1 MRKLIYI
8 LPVIALILCVAL
20 ALLVTGVWTLPEP
33 TEPSTQESTEP
44 SRESS
49 QPIVWDPVNMV
60 SISLPMLQEAVT
72 AEDGT
77 VIFTHIFQDVVVD
90 CGSAQINER
99 ITLDLLQRMDANTA
113 SYEDICDLAQQ
124 SYVAGEPWDAYYCKI
139 LYTPTRTDKTVL
151 SLLGAETVFSGDIR
165 AEVTN
170 TCVNYNLLTGNVMTL
185 GEVLTE
191 ESDAADRLCQA
202 LIDALAAKADELYSD
217 YADTITRRFQ
227 SDLQQEATWY
237 FSSEGLCFYFAP
249 YDIAPYS
256 AGAVFATVPYS
267 DLVGI
272 LRNDLFPGET
282 SDVAGEA
289 AVQWFG
295 TANLDDFGH
304 FSEVFLDPEADA
316 FILSC
321 DTILYDVHLQLNT
334 TEGQLPQAPDTV
346 FASNCIS
353 AGDAVVIHWDFSADQ
368 QLLLTCRSG
377 GEEVSYTISTE
388 GENLTLTKSVG

>member
-1 MRKLIYI
+1 MRKLVYI

-33 TEPSTQESTEP
+33 TEPSIQESTEP
-44 SRESS
+44 SQESS
-49 QPIVWDPVNMV
+49 QPIVWDPVNMI
-60 SISLPMLQEAVT
+60 SISLPILQEAVT

-90 CGSAQINER
+90 CGSAQINEC

-124 SYVAGEPWDAYYCKI
+124 SYVVGEPWETYYCKI
-139 LYTPTRTDKTVL
+139 LLTPTRTDKAVL
-151 SLLGAETVFSGDIR
+151 SLLGAETIFTGDVR
-165 AEVTN
+165 AEVSN

-191 ESDAADRLCQA
+191 ESDAANLLCQA
-202 LIDALAAKADELYSD
+202 LIDALATRAEELYSD

-256 AGAVFATVPYS
+256 TGAVFATVPYS
-267 DLVGI
+267 KLVGI
-272 LRNDLFPGET
+272 MRNDLFPSET
-282 SDVAGEA
+282 SDVIGEA

-295 TANLDDFGH
+295 TANLDDFGR
-304 FSEVFLDPEADA
+304 FSEVILDPEADA

-321 DTILYDVHLQLNT
+321 DTILYDVRLQFIGT
-334 TEGQLPQAPDTV
+334 ASQPSPTPDTV
-346 FASNCIS
+346 FAANSIS
-353 AGDAVVIHWDFSADQ
+353 EGDAVVIHCDFAADQ

-377 GEEVSYTISTE
+377 GEEVSYTISIVDN
-388 GENLTLTKSVG
+388 NLALTKSVG

>member
-1 MRKLIYI
+1 MRKLLYI
-8 LPVIALILCVAL
+8 LPVLALALCVAL

-33 TEPSTQESTEP
+33 TEPSTQESTG
-44 SRESS
+44 SSQESS

-60 SISLPMLQEAVT
+60 SISLPLITESDL

-77 VIFTHIFQDVVVD
+77 VIYSHIFQDMVLD

-99 ITLDLLQRMDANTA
+99 IVLDLLQRMDANTA
-113 SYEDICDLAQQ
+113 SYEDIRDLAQQ
-124 SYVAGEPWDAYYCKI
+124 SYVDGESWEEYYCKI
-139 LYTPTRTDKTVL
+139 LYAPTRIDKTVV
-151 SLLGAETVFSGDIR
+151 SLLGTETVFTGDVR

-170 TCVNYNLLTGNVMTL
+170 TCVNYDLLTGNVMTL
-185 GEVLTE
+185 GQILTE

-202 LIDALAAKADELYSD
+202 LVEVLGERAEELYSD

-237 FSSEGLCFYFAP
+237 FSAEGLCFYFAP

-256 AGAVFATVPYS
+256 TGAVFATVPYS
-267 DLVGI
+267 RLLGI

-295 TANLDDFGH
+295 SANLDDFGH
-304 FSEVFLDPEADA
+304 FSEVLLDPEADA
-316 FILSC
+316 IILSC
-321 DTILYDVHLQLNT
+321 DTIVYDVRLQLNGA
-334 TEGQLPQAPDTV
+334 ESLPGQSADTV
-346 FASNCIS
+346 FAANCIS
-353 AGDAVVIHWDFSADQ
+353 AGDAVVIHYPFADGQ

-377 GEEVSYTISTE
+377 GEVKSYVISADGNALTITE
-388 GENLTLTKSVG
+388 NDQ